1 MALSTCPRCGNFPLI
16 RPYYDRDIFLCEE
29 CVTEYFK
36 CNKCKEL
43 IFKNLYGLSIAP
55 IMCHKCENRFHPSC
69 VDQRLYVSSGD
80 NDGYYFYKCE
90 ECSK

>member
-1 MALSTCPRCGNFPLI
+1 MSASNCPRCDHFPLI
-16 RPYYDRDIFLCEE
+16 RPYYDRDIFLCEK
-29 CVTEYFK
+29 CVTEFFK

-43 IFKNLYGLSIAP
+43 ISKNIYGLSIAP
-55 IMCHKCENRFHPSC
+55 ILCQSCGNRFHPSC
-69 VDQRLYVSSGD
+69 VDQRLYVSSRD